1 MTLPI
6 MQCFL
11 WHPVGFNRD
20 EDNKNILLI
29 SKLQLVQNAAL
40 NTFVHLTLISAPLHW
55 FLECFRIDLEISM
68 ITFKAHFKV
77 CLDYIPDLI
86 WAWGS
91 SNRGLLV
98 IPRSRLKAKWD
109 QAFEIHTFLSI
120 FFLKLFICLSN
131 SYLIWIW
138 NLILFWY
145 CMNFTAVYHFYSIF
159 PLLCLCKVLYQYS
172 YYCYYHYYKLHINFT
187 LSFIKKKN

>member
-98 IPRSRLKAKWD
+98 IPRSRLKAKGH

-120 FFLKLFICLSN
+120 FYFFFICLSN

-145 CMNFTAVYHFYSIF
+145 CMNFTAVSILFFLFYVFVKCYINTVIIVIINIINCTSILHYH
-159 PLLCLCKVLYQYS
+159 LL
-172 YYCYYHYYKLHINFT
+172 
-187 LSFIKKKN
+187 KKN